1 MRQHIENQVERA
13 VKRGGLPSA
22 MSQQVRKINQQIGDR
37 ETIIPTIKRNLAFE
51 ESGAVTDKLMRL
63 MRTSGGAGSFIV
75 SGLTT
80 GNPLLIAGGTAL
92 GTLLTNPKA
101 QYKTAN
107 LVDDI
112 TQRYLAN
119 LNKGRVMAI
128 TSGRGSNEYSD
139 VGLTEDGYADLV
151 VTPSEP

>member
-22 MSQQVRKINQQIGDR
+22 MSKQVRKINQQIGDR

-51 ESGAVTDKLMRL
+51 ESGAVTDRLMRL

-80 GNPLLIAGGTAL
+80 GNPLLVAGGTVL

-107 LVDDI
+107 LVDDL

-119 LNKGRVMAI
+119 LDKGRVMAL
-128 TSGRGSNEYSD
+128 TAGRAANQYSD
-139 VGLTEDGYADLV
+139 VGLTDDEYTNLV